1 MGTSKALFAL
11 TAVTAGALA
20 ASDAIP
26 ARSASDRSIDRAAPR
41 WLDQTIYRPD
51 CPGKE
56 HGRIWHA
63 EQICHAAASRQR

>member
-1 MGTSKALFAL
+1 MGTSRILFAL
-11 TAVTAGALA
+11 TAVTAGAIA
-20 ASDAIP
+20 AGHAIP
-26 ARSASDRSIDRAAPR
+26 ARSAADRDRGAPY